1 VSVSALPQTTR
12 RLSIELGLADFQRAG
27 QSLRAARRSR
37 HSALDR
43 LTPSLSQYDYLILS
57 RLQESVSALIRRCSA
72 PASQA
77 CALDLGASESPY
89 RSLLEESG
97 YTVKTLDLDK
107 SRGADFQGTLETT
120 GLPDDSFDLVLCTEV
135 MEHSLNPWQGIQEI
149 RRILKPSGLLIVSA
163 PHVWF
168 YHPHPTDHW
177 RFTQEGLV
185 HLCRMGGLQPEALF
199 AQGGSA
205 VALLQIVNFLA
216 YGLLGKAGTPFY
228 FATNLIARS
237 LDRVVSNADFCLN
250 FACLARK

>member
-1 VSVSALPQTTR
+1 MSALPQITPR
-12 RLSIELGLADFQRAG
+12 FCVELGLSEFQTAG
-27 QSLRAARRSR
+27 QSLRNARRSR
-37 HSALDR
+37 HSASDR
-43 LTPSLSQYDYLILS
+43 LAPSLSQYDYLILS
-57 RLQESVSALIRRCSA
+57 RLRESVSALIRRCSA
-72 PASQA
+72 PASGA

-97 YTVKTLDLDK
+97 YIVKTLDIDQ
-107 SRGADFQGTLETT
+107 SRGADFKGTVEAT

-135 MEHSLNPWQGIQEI
+135 LEHSLNPWQGIQEI
-149 RRILKPSGLLIVSA
+149 RRILKPSGFLIVSA

-205 VALLQIVNFLA
+205 VALLQITNFLL
-216 YGLLGKAGTPFY
+216 YGLLGRLGTPFY
-228 FATNLIARS
+228 FATNLVARS
-237 LDRVVSNADFCLN
+237 LDRVISNTDFCLN